1 MKSKETPTNGR
12 KKVSHN
18 ILITQIETVVRA
30 IIKCNERNKMYNSC
44 SPHSKQIIAIKI
56 ILFTLNVDL

>member
-18 ILITQIETVVRA
+18 ILITQIVVRA